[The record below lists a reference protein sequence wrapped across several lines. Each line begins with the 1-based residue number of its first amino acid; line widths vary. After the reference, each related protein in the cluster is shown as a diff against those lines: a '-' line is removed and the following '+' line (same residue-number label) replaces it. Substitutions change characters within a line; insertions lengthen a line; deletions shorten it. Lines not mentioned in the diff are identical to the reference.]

1 MVKSSVATHVACSDR
16 ILQFWKH
23 HTGDFF
29 CAVQVIMVGAPMAKV
44 HLKAGD
50 MDVDVQLRDPNK
62 ELNACWCAPLISI
75 RVPWL
80 HCVALTHDLSG
91 CRKFVNFVDVVP
103 YLSLIHI

>member
-1 MVKSSVATHVACSDR
+1 
-16 ILQFWKH
+16 
-23 HTGDFF
+23 
-29 CAVQVIMVGAPMAKV
+29 MVGAPMAKV

-103 YLSLIHI
+103 YNVEVRLLPLPLPTMAASNIAHVCGL